1 MFGKLN
7 AIARNTFVETIR
19 QPIFGVVLVA
29 TFLLMMLNV
38 SLAAYTLDDD
48 DKLLTE
54 LGLSTLLL
62 SGLFLASF
70 SATSVLTREIENK
83 TVLTV
88 VSKPVSRPVFLAGK
102 YLGLVGALALAF
114 YLGFLAFIFC
124 LQHKVLQTS
133 ADTWHLPVI
142 TFGLGGTILVCI
154 VAGIRNYVTGKEFIT
169 TALAIGTPLLTL
181 GAVATFFFGRHW
193 EWTGFDPGLVTPPVV
208 GAVFLVFCAVMVLT
222 AIALAASTRVGQ
234 VMTLTICLATL
245 VVGLI
250 TDYVLSAMAQVSVL
264 ADVVY
269 RHVPN
274 FSVFWIIDAV
284 NNEQG
289 IPVVYALYVTLYA
302 AFLSVAALSVGVAL
316 FQRREVG

>member
-1 MFGKLN
+1 LFGKLL
-7 AIARNTFVETIR
+7 AIAINTFLETIR
-19 QPIFGVVLVA
+19 QPIFGVVLA
-29 TFLLMMLNV
+29 TTLLMMMLNV

-70 SATSVLTREIENK
+70 SATSVLTREVEVK

-88 VSKPVSRPVFLAGK
+88 ISKPVSRWVFILGK
-102 YLGLVGALALAF
+102 YLGLVGGLAVAYYISTLAF
-114 YLGFLAFIFC
+114 VFC
-124 LQHKVLQTS
+124 LQHKVLQSS
-133 ADTWHLPVI
+133 ADTWHQPVLAL
-142 TFGLGGTILVCI
+142 GLGGAIFSAI

-169 TALAIGTPLLTL
+169 TALTVGTPLLTVR
-181 GAVATFFFGRHW
+181 AVFTFFLGRQW
-193 EWTGFDPGLVTPPVV
+193 EWQGFELGLVTPPVLL
-208 GAVFLVFCAVMVLT
+208 AIFLVFCTVMVLA

-234 VMTLTICLATL
+234 VMTLTICLGTL

-250 TDYVLSAMAQVSVL
+250 TDYLLSSLAQVSMWANIL
-264 ADVVY
+264 Y
-269 RHVPN
+269 RHIPN
-274 FSVFWIIDAV
+274 FSVFWIIEAV

-289 IPVVYALYVTLYA
+289 IPVLYAGYVTVYAAMMSL
-302 AFLSVAALSVGVAL
+302 AALAVGIAL